1 MISLPKSETTLTGT
15 GGAVYLTGRE
25 DEKPL
30 CQVADWTV
38 SGEPIPFPVA
48 FGDSIER
55 IEKRHGKKVS
65 EIELSQDG
73 RCFTL
78 TFDDG
83 SRLETT
89 ITPGLPPTLQEEWI
103 E

>member
-1 MISLPKSETTLTGT
+1 MHV
-15 GGAVYLTGRE
+15 AGR
-25 DEKPL
+25 DGEKPL
-30 CQVADWTV
+30 CQIADWIVT
-38 SGEPIPFPVA
+38 GELLPFPVP

-65 EIELSQDG
+65 EFELSEDG

-83 SRLETT
+83 SRHRTT
-89 ITPGLPPTLQEEWI
+89 ITPGFPPTLQEEWI